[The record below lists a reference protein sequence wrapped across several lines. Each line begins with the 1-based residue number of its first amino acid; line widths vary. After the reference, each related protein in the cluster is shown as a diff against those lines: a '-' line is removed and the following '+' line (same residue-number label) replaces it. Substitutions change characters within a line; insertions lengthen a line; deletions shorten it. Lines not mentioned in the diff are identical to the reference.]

1 MKILAG
7 KQFTHKKAAFAAIFM
22 LSLCGLARF
31 DKIVWLNMGYVALA
45 KAGVTGAVADADLVA
60 RLSAFCRQGGP
71 ICARSAYGLG
81 LLAQLAGDSNSTL
94 FRLKQAEQ
102 LAPDNPLI
110 AFRLADYWQRAGDEE
125 QALTYWRRAGAHTY
139 WTVRGDWERQ
149 EGNSQAGMEAYQ
161 LALIIDPSWEPAE
174 TGLLRLYREQIN
186 DYWSAGQFEA
196 AIPLLQEVVRLRPA
210 PWDYVRLGDFS
221 RDQRDTIT
229 ALSWYGRGM
238 LEFPDYAMYPFR
250 MGQIALT
257 SGEQTQAVDYFKHA
271 IRLDPKKAEAHL
283 LLGIAYLNQGLWELA
298 ETSLLVSI
306 DLEPDQWGYARLGDV
321 YLAQDRLVDAEN
333 AYRQALVIA
342 PDMTYARQKLQQLQP

>member
-22 LSLCGLARF
+22 LFLCGLARF

-139 WTVRGDWERQ
+139 WTAAGDWQRINGAQ
-149 EGNSQAGMEAYQ
+149 DDASEAYR
-161 LALIIDPSWEPAE
+161 LALQLDPTWEPARR
-174 TGLLRLYREQIN
+174 GLALALREGFESLW
-186 DYWSAGQFEA
+186 DAGQFDL
-196 AIPLLQEVVRLRPA
+196 AIPMLQEIASLA
-210 PWDYVRLGDFS
+210 PRSWDYVRLGDFA
-221 RDQRDTIT
+221 RDQGDLPGAI
-229 ALSWYGRGM
+229 AWYQQGM
-238 LEFPDYAMYPFR
+238 VHFPDFVQYPVR
-250 MGQIALT
+250 LGQLAQQA
-257 SGEQTQAVDYFKHA
+257 GDHEQAAVYFEQAVSLEPENAQAHFLLGVAYLQQGK
-271 IRLDPKKAEAHL
+271 LDRAEA
-283 LLGIAYLNQGLWELA
+283 
-298 ETSLLVSI
+298 SLLMKI
-306 DLEPDQWGYARLGDV
+306 NLAPDQWGYARLGDV
-321 YLAQDRLVDAEN
+321 YLAQGRTAEAVA

-342 PDMTYARQKLQQLQP
+342 PDMPYALRKLQQLQP